1 MTIDELLETYRD
13 VFAMT
18 ELEKGERF
26 ERLMKNFLVT
36 YPVWR
41 GTVAEVWRWKDF
53 PFRHE
58 LGGKDLGIDLVAK
71 TVDGDYWA
79 AQCKFYA
86 DTSTVTKEAVD
97 SFISNSGRTFGGGQ
111 KFSRRLWISTTDLFT
126 DNAREMLKNQSPE
139 VEVINLAMLR
149 RVQINWALLDNGFSR
164 VDARIVR
171 KLRDYQQAAVDA
183 AINHYADNSRGQLIM
198 ACGTG
203 KTFTALKIA
212 EQLAPDGKILF
223 LVNLKEFKAYDT

>member
-26 ERLMKNFLVT
+26 ERLMKNFLLT
-36 YPVWR
+36 YP
-41 GTVAEVWRWKDF
+41 VWRWKDF
-53 PFRHE
+53 PFRDE
-58 LGGKDLGIDLVAK
+58 LGGKDLGIDIVAK

-126 DNAREMLKNQSPE
+126 DNAREMLKRQSPE

-149 RVQINWALLDNGFSR
+149 RVQINWALLDNGFIGD
-164 VDARIVR
+164 DARIVR
-171 KLRDYQQAAVDA
+171 KLRDYQQQAVDA
-183 AINHYADNSRGQLIM
+183 AVKHYAANSRGQLIM

-203 KTFTALKIA
+203 KTFTALKA
-212 EQLAPDGKILF
+212 DAGRVGDLRRQTD
-223 LVNLKEFKAYDT
+223 